1 MTEKKVERNEL
12 GAPTAALRQL
22 KKVIYNIYYD
32 MIALNKLVKFIE

>member
-12 GAPTAALRQL
+12 GAPTAALQL